1 MSGQSG
7 GPADFAAY
15 WQRFLA
21 TLPPDSPTHGKSYV
35 AEPFGD
41 SPEMADELGALVMA
55 GVKTATCSALW
66 AYEAENEPIPQV
78 GDLWIILDGGNQ
90 PLGIVETTEVV
101 IRAYQQ
107 VDARFARD
115 EGEGDGS
122 LAYWRRA
129 HWEFFSRTL
138 PAVGKAPS
146 IDMPLVCERFRVVYR

>member
-1 MSGQSG
+1 MTN
-7 GPADFAAY
+7 PNEAY

-21 TLPPDSPTHGKSYV
+21 TLPPDSPIRGKTYV

-41 SPEMADELGALVMA
+41 SPEMADELGALVLA
-55 GVKTATCSALW
+55 GIKTATCSALW
-66 AYEAENEPIPQV
+66 AYETENEPIPQA
-78 GDLWIILDGGNQ
+78 GDLWMVLDGRNQ
-90 PLGIVETTEVV
+90 PLCIVETTEVV
-101 IRAYQQ
+101 IQAYQQ

-129 HWEFFSRTL
+129 HWDFFSRTL

-146 IDMPLVCERFRVVYR
+146 MNMPLVCERFRVIYR